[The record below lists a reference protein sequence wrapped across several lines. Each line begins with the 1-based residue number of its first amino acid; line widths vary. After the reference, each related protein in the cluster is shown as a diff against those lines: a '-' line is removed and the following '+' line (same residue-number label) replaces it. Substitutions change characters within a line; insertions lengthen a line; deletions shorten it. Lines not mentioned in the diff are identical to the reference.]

1 MSLWDSVLQLTAKAG
16 ESVTAAGL
24 TAKVKGEL
32 LLVDR
37 EIQGRKQAFGVTLY
51 DHVAPLS
58 SHVDF
63 WAGDDPLTATIRP
76 PLLVAQREIRALELR
91 QRKVKEHIKTA
102 EATRAAAFPTPAATL
117 GDKVLNAGKSA
128 VLAGNETKLWTD
140 HNVILTQIKG
150 HKQTFGE
157 QLFDI
162 LVEKEDKEGWLPTN
176 REIRS
181 IYDNARQ
188 DVEKLIKKRRDK
200 EADLPGGPPPPAA
213 PPAAI
218 APMSLGETVSSY
230 GNGYAAPQSGA
241 SAAYGSTAV
250 PAAPYNYG
258 QAQPPVAAPYNHSP
272 PTHDPVA
279 VAVPVFDVPH
289 HHQQQHDPFASVTLA
304 PMPTAAVHH
313 DDDND
318 PFSGLGSK
326 APPPMGPMNGTA
338 AYPTNMGFVMGGSP
352 PLTMNQPP
360 PMSSSSP
367 QVYDPFSLTVPAH
380 GAAAVGIRQTAAA
393 AARSSRG
400 AQNDFLF

>member
-32 LLVDR
+32 LLMDR

-200 EADLPGGPPPPAA
+200 EADLPGGPPPPSA

-218 APMSLGETVSSY
+218 APMSVGETVSSY
-230 GNGYAAPQSGA
+230 GNGYAAPQS
-241 SAAYGSTAV
+241 AATAMYGSTAV

-258 QAQPPVAAPYNHSP
+258 QAQAPVAAPYHHSP

-279 VAVPVFDVPH
+279 VAVPIFDVP
-289 HHQQQHDPFASVTLA
+289 QHDPFASVTLA
-304 PMPTAAVHH
+304 PMPTATVHH

-326 APPPMGPMNGTA
+326 APPPMGPMGGTA
-338 AYPTNMGFVMGGSP
+338 AAYPAAASMGGVMGGSP
-352 PLTMNQPP
+352 PLTMNQPL
-360 PMSSSSP
+360 PMSSSPPPPP

-380 GAAAVGIRQTAAA
+380 GAAVGIRPTA